1 MLPPIV
7 LYCKSY
13 KTDLKRTVRLAQSIE
28 RFNADAI
35 PFYIS
40 APNEDLDL
48 FRNSLSGL
56 QVNFIDDD
64 SIISANSRIDAQKL
78 ALLSG
83 GKTQQ
88 IIKSEFW
95 RLGISNAYVCIDSD
109 SFFIRPFGRRDFISE
124 DGTPYTVINEGLD
137 ILDVA
142 LRNGKK
148 KVIEKFFNESES
160 FMEIFQRTG
169 PAFSY
174 GPNPLIWHKAVW
186 ESLDREFLT
195 PRGMSFLDAI
205 LLNPLEANW
214 YGEALLKFKAIPIV
228 PRQSLFKVYHYAWQF
243 DSDKRNGITTNELA
257 RLYSGVIYQS
267 AWDREMDWPRE
278 AGSLGSRIAR
288 RLRRRLGRI

>member
-40 APNEDLDL
+40 TPNEDLDL
-48 FRNSLSGL
+48 FRERLSGL
-56 QVNFIDDD
+56 QVNLIDDD
-64 SIISANSRIDAQKL
+64 SIISANPRIDAQKL

-257 RLYSGVIYQS
+257 RLYCGVIYQS